1 MKARYKIYEMA
12 SSPGELWIKLAQ
24 MGIISLILG
33 YFMYRRYRD
42 KITGFTWFIW
52 LFGLVILQGIF
63 EIIIFIL
70 WYVYGYLDY
79 TDIVNASSLFE
90 IHMIPSAIA
99 LFVLFLYLEFMR
111 HEKPNTFMLATA
123 STLLGSYLIV
133 LILELVFK
141 LEYGLINPEY
151 RVSRIILNIFQAFV
165 LGEAFYVYIQDTIRA
180 EYKKLKR
187 ISFIIATAT
196 GIGFIAAFL
205 KIFERWTQNF
215 FQVYGAIPFSLT
227 FGILALAFIFNP
239 FYVNLLPAKINKI
252 LIFNDAGLLLYSVSI
267 GTKESERAY
276 QDILV
281 TGTITAL
288 KLLISETTG
297 AKTDLRKVSFR
308 DKKLIVVENKERNI
322 TTLIIG
328 DSDAWILQTAAKHF
342 TENFCEMFKS
352 AISKFDGNVA
362 QFEKAND
369 IVRQVFPFVPPEEIV
384 RDRV

>member
-1 MKARYKIYEMA
+1 MA

-111 HEKPNTFMLATA
+111 YEKPNTFMLAIA

-187 ISFIIATAT
+187 VSFIIATAT

-239 FYVNLLPAKINKI
+239 FYVYLLPAKINKI

-267 GTKESERAY
+267 GTKESEKAY

-308 DKKLIVVENKERNI
+308 DKKLIVVENKDRNI

-369 IVRQVFPFVPPEEIV
+369 IVRQVFPFVPPEEIIG
-384 RDRV
+384 DRV

>member
-187 ISFIIATAT
+187 VSFIIATAT

-239 FYVNLLPAKINKI
+239 FYVYLLPAKINKI

-267 GTKESERAY
+267 GTKESEKAY

-308 DKKLIVVENKERNI
+308 DKKLIVVENKDRNI

-328 DSDAWILQTAAKHF
+328 NSDAWILQTAAKHF

-369 IVRQVFPFVPPEEIV
+369 IVRQVFPFVPPEEIIG
-384 RDRV
+384 DRV

>member
-1 MKARYKIYEMA
+1 MA

-187 ISFIIATAT
+187 ISLIIATAT
-196 GIGFIAAFL
+196 GVGFIAAFL

-239 FYVNLLPAKINKI
+239 FYVYLLPAKINKI

-267 GTKESERAY
+267 GTKESEKAY

-308 DKKLIVVENKERNI
+308 DKKLIVVENKDRNI

-352 AISKFDGNVA
+352 AINKFDGNVA

-369 IVRQVFPFVPPEEIV
+369 IVRQVFPFVPPEEIIG
-384 RDRV
+384 DRV

>member
-1 MKARYKIYEMA
+1 MA

-24 MGIISLILG
+24 MVIISLILG

-79 TDIVNASSLFE
+79 TDIVNASSIFE

-187 ISFIIATAT
+187 VSFIIATAT

-239 FYVNLLPAKINKI
+239 FYVYLLPAKINKI

-267 GTKESERAY
+267 GSKESEKAY

-308 DKKLIVVENKERNI
+308 DKKLIVVENKDRNI

-362 QFEKAND
+362 QFERAND

-384 RDRV
+384 RD

>member
-1 MKARYKIYEMA
+1 MA

-24 MGIISLILG
+24 MVIISLILG
-33 YFMYRRYRD
+33 YFMYRRYKD

-187 ISFIIATAT
+187 ISLIIATAT
-196 GIGFIAAFL
+196 GVGFIAAFL

-239 FYVNLLPAKINKI
+239 FYVYLLPAKINKI

-267 GTKESERAY
+267 GTKESEKAY

-308 DKKLIVVENKERNI
+308 DKKLIVVENKDRNI

-369 IVRQVFPFVPPEEIV
+369 IVRQVFPFVPPEEIIG
-384 RDRV
+384 DRV

>member
-1 MKARYKIYEMA
+1 MA

-70 WYVYGYLDY
+70 WYVYGYLEY

-111 HEKPNTFMLATA
+111 HEKPNTFLLATA

-141 LEYGLINPEY
+141 LEYGLIEPEY

-205 KIFERWTQNF
+205 KVFERWTQNF

-239 FYVNLLPAKINKI
+239 FYVYLLPAKINKI

-267 GTKESERAY
+267 GAKESEKAY

-308 DKKLIVVENKERNI
+308 DKKLIVVENKDKNI

-352 AISKFDGNVA
+352 AISRFDGNVA

>member
-1 MKARYKIYEMA
+1 MKGRYKIYEMA

-70 WYVYGYLDY
+70 WYVYGYLEY

-111 HEKPNTFMLATA
+111 HEKPNTFLLATA

-141 LEYGLINPEY
+141 LEYGLIEPEY

-205 KIFERWTQNF
+205 KVFERWTQNF

-239 FYVNLLPAKINKI
+239 FYVYLLPAKINKI

-267 GTKESERAY
+267 GTKESEKAY

-308 DKKLIVVENKERNI
+308 DKKLIVVENKDRNI